1 MNWYRLLL
9 SFCCILIT
17 CTAFSQLKFN
27 VKSMPDAGTY
37 GVFVKPCGDLTPSA
51 NTITGSAQVT
61 LVLPMG
67 NDVASVS
74 QYAGLWQQNATVSGP
89 DEAPNKNYFS
99 FGFLTDNPQIVLE
112 AGKETLLFTFEINGS
127 STSPE
132 LLDNEHDPF
141 AAFPNS
147 LNSNPGNE
155 MSILDVAVNPIG
167 YYYYAGNYSEDD
179 PNSCT
184 VTVDTTVVE
193 PIDSTDI
200 EPVDT
205 TDMEPVDTTT
215 TNGENPTATL
225 NEIGSGFYFS
235 ISPNPASDW
244 IKVEFTNKG
253 NKDSGRVRLFTAN
266 GVSIGEMKRDG
277 QQKMKWNVSELP
289 SGLYFLSFESDG
301 RVMQRERFVKH

>member
-1 MNWYRLLL
+1 M
-9 SFCCILIT
+9 
-17 CTAFSQLKFN
+17 
-27 VKSMPDAGTY
+27 
-37 GVFVKPCGDLTPSA
+37 
-51 NTITGSAQVT
+51 
-61 LVLPMG
+61 
-67 NDVASVS
+67 
-74 QYAGLWQQNATVSGP
+74 
-89 DEAPNKNYFS
+89 
-99 FGFLTDNPQIVLE
+99 
-112 AGKETLLFTFEINGS
+112 
-127 STSPE
+127 
-132 LLDNEHDPF
+132 
-141 AAFPNS
+141 
-147 LNSNPGNE
+147 
-155 MSILDVAVNPIG
+155 
-167 YYYYAGNYSEDD
+167 
-179 PNSCT
+179 
-184 VTVDTTVVE
+184 DTTVVE